1 MIWERMAAMR
11 KKYLLQMYKKII
23 QFNCMDRGRPWL
35 DNERNMVTV
44 DKSKDILSIQ
54 ISFAI
59 L

>member
-1 MIWERMAAMR
+1 MAAMR